1 MYYIYIYIHY
11 MSFLVIIQ
19 GSKTGKQKA
28 TADHSHIYIRLLAH
42 CTPFLLVDL
51 RLSTEHG

>member
-1 MYYIYIYIHY
+1 